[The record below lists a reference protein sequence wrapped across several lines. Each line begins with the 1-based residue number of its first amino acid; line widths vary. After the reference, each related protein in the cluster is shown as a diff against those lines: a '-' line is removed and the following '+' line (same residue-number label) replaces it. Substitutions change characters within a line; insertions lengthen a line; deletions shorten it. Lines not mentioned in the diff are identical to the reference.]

1 MIVKDESQDIK
12 KEAMISLPPC
22 EILYVSKN

>member
-1 MIVKDESQDIK
+1 MSLKDESQDIK
-12 KEAMISLPPC
+12 KEAMKSLPPC